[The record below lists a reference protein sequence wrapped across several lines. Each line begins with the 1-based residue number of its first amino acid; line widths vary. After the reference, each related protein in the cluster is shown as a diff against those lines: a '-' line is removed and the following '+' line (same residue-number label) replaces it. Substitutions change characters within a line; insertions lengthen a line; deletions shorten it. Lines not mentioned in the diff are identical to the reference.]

1 MTHDEKDVYDAGFEV
16 GMKAVVQQIDGII
29 YESIDA
35 DDAVKAITRWIE
47 DFWKER
53 ES

>member
-1 MTHDEKDVYDAGFEV
+1 MTHDEKNLYDAGFEV
-16 GMKAVVQQIDGII
+16 GMQVIVQQIDGII
-29 YESIDA
+29 HESIGA
-35 DDAVKAITRWIE
+35 DDAVKAILCFIE